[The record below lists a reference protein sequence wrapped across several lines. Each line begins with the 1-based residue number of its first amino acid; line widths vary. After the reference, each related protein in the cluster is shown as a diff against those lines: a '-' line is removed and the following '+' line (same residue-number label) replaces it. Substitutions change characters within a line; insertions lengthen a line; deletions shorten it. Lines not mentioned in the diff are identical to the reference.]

1 MILYINSSQFNSLQI
16 RLISKQA
23 VLFDVSTLA
32 SHSQSE
38 KLLPLIEKNLKA
50 HKLNLDVLTGIK
62 VENRGEGFT
71 NLRIGVTTA
80 NTLAFALGIPVL
92 PTSGKA
98 LKRQGI
104 QVVKPEYSREP
115 HITVKKTKKA

>member
-1 MILYINSSQFNSLQI
+1 MILYINSSQFNSLQL
-16 RLISKQA
+16 RLTSKQT
-23 VLFDVSTLA
+23 VLFDVSA
-32 SHSQSE
+32 SVDHSQSE

-50 HKLNLDVLTGIK
+50 HKLSLDDLTAIK

-71 NLRIGVTTA
+71 NLRIGVTIA

-92 PTSGKA
+92 PISGKA